1 MHSRTQ
7 LLRTT
12 ALIKQHSSGRL
23 SPRQQSRSC
32 RPSRRRRA
40 PRSLHAGGRLGR
52 RHSGSGHQPQRTL
65 SGAGGERARSGRGG
79 GGSGPEAGSG
89 SGGAGA
95 HLVRVQ
101 VGVGLA
107 EAEEEGLRVPAQ
119 RLSSGQEAGAPHV
132 QPDPF
137 AGPRAGQRRRAT
149 PTAGPARAEAA
160 SRGHRELT
168 VVLRRHPHHRRKGP
182 PRLPGP
188 RRTAHRKR
196 RLEQRPAPSRPPPQR
211 LRLGAPGAALTSAT
225 GPPPGRRPRARL
237 CPMPPAPRR
246 KEEAEAAQNPTCLY
260 YRLPSIS
267 EIRHPVTNYT
277 STAQRSVERRI
288 NRH

>member
-1 MHSRTQ
+1 MLFTN
-7 LLRTT
+7 LT
-12 ALIKQHSSGRL
+12 ASHDITHNQHSSESL
-23 SPRQQSRSC
+23 PPRQKSRSC
-32 RPSRRRRA
+32 RPSPQPRA
-40 PRSLHAGGRLGR
+40 RLPFTPAAASAGVTAGPGSSRSTPSARQA
-52 RHSGSGHQPQRTL
+52 GSGC
-65 SGAGGERARSGRGG
+65 GGEGSGRGG
-79 GGSGPEAGSG
+79 AR
-89 SGGAGA
+89 A

-107 EAEEEGLRVPAQ
+107 EAEEEGLRVPAE

-132 QPDPF
+132 QPDPL

-149 PTAGPARAEAA
+149 PTAEPARAQAA
-160 SRGHRELT
+160 SRGHLELT

-182 PRLPGP
+182 PRLPGL

-196 RLEQRPAPSRPPPQR
+196 RLEQRPAPSRPAPER
-211 LRLGAPGAALTSAT
+211 LRLGVPGPALTAAT
-225 GPPPGRRPRARL
+225 RPPLGRRPRARL
-237 CPMPPAPRR
+237 MCPIPPAPRR

-260 YRLPSIS
+260 YRLPSVS

-288 NRH
+288 NSH